1 MAKNLMKQHR
11 RRQRLEDA
19 RTEARSVA
27 VDACEDLLTKA
38 DISILYTLHKV
49 FGFGKKRA
57 ERFYLNLVIN
67 QYEMISQF
75 RMNSVDDETHYLVMA
90 DRLKKAGID
99 VEALQ
104 TKAEAIKAPECDY
117 EERQRMIKEMLNGNT

>member
-1 MAKNLMKQHR
+1 MAKNMMKQLR
-11 RRQRLEDA
+11 RRQKLQ
-19 RTEARSVA
+19 EARDEAKDLA
-27 VDACEDLLTKA
+27 VNYCEDFLSKA
-38 DISILYTLHKV
+38 DITILYTLHKV

-67 QYEMISQF
+67 QHEMISQY
-75 RMNSVDDETHYLVMA
+75 RTDSEDDETHYLIMA

-104 TKAEAIKAPECDY
+104 AKAEAIKAPECDY
-117 EERQRMIKEMLNGNT
+117 EARQRLIKEMMGK

>member
-1 MAKNLMKQHR
+1 MGNLMKQHR
-11 RRQRLEDA
+11 RRQRLE
-19 RTEARSVA
+19 EARVEARELA
-27 VDACEDLLTKA
+27 VNHCEALLTRA

-57 ERFYLNLVIN
+57 ERFYMNLVLN
-67 QYEMISQF
+67 QLDMIAQF
-75 RMNSVDDETHYLVMA
+75 RTNAEDDETHYLVMA

-104 TKAEAIKAPECDY
+104 AKAEAIKAPECDY
-117 EERQRMIKEMLNGNT
+117 EERQRLIKEMLGK